1 VKSQASHRPAR
12 RESPA
17 RDTLNALVLALGVHM
32 VGIVMLWAG
41 SLSWEPKRPLQIAPS
56 FTLVDASP
64 YQADQRR
71 DLEDRRRE
79 QLAEAQAEAA
89 EQRLEQARL
98 EEAARQQTLVRQRE
112 QDRQEEERRVEQER
126 QDALEAQRRRQLQRE
141 AEQARLAEE
150 QQQIERER
158 REAEQARLQELESL
172 RRQREAAQRDR
183 EEQERRLA
191 EIAERREQ
199 DEQRQ
204 RAEVEAE
211 RLRLAREQAQASEQR
226 ATIRDEYVATIAELV
241 TRNWIRPPT
250 TQAGVRCSVRVVQI
264 PGGEIIDQAIA
275 SPCNAD
281 PATRRSIIAAV
292 ERAAV
297 LPYRG
302 YEDVFEREINFEF
315 VYNG

>member
-1 VKSQASHRPAR
+1 MKAQASHKPAR

-17 RDTLNALVLALGVHM
+17 RDTLRALALALGVHLA
-32 VGIVMLWAG
+32 GFCLLWLG
-41 SLSWEPKRPLQIAPS
+41 SLSWAPKKPPQIAPS

-64 YQADQRR
+64 Y
-71 DLEDRRRE
+71 LEAERQE
-79 QLAEAQAEAA
+79 QLAQAQAEAA
-89 EQRLEQARL
+89 ERRLEQARR
-98 EEAARQQTLVRQRE
+98 EEAERQQTLVRERE
-112 QDRQEEERRVEQER
+112 QEQAEEQRQA
-126 QDALEAQRRRQLQRE
+126 ALEAQRQRQLARE

-158 REAEQARLQELESL
+158 REAEQARLRELEEL
-172 RRQREAAQRDR
+172 RQRRDNAQRER

-191 EIAERREQ
+191 EISERREQ

-204 RAEVEAE
+204 RAEAEAE
-211 RLRLAREQAQASEQR
+211 RLRLARQQAQASQRR
-226 ATIRDEYVATIAELV
+226 ATLRDEYVATIAELV

-250 TQAGVRCSVRVVQI
+250 TRPGVRCSVRVVQI

-281 PATRRSIIAAV
+281 PATRRSIIDAV

>member
-1 VKSQASHRPAR
+1 MKAQASQKPAR
-12 RESPA
+12 RASPA
-17 RDTLNALVLALGVHM
+17 RDTLSALALALGVHLA
-32 VGIVMLWAG
+32 GFGMLWLG
-41 SLSWEPKRPLQIAPS
+41 SLSWAPKKPPQIAPS

-64 YQADQRR
+64 Y
-71 DLEDRRRE
+71 LEDQRRE

-89 EQRLEQARL
+89 ERRLEQARR
-98 EEAARQQTLVRQRE
+98 EEAERQQALQRQRE
-112 QDRQEEERRVEQER
+112 QETQEEERQA
-126 QDALEAQRRRQLQRE
+126 ALEAQRRRQLERE

-150 QQQIERER
+150 RQQIERER
-158 REAEQARLQELESL
+158 REAEQARLRELEEL
-172 RRQREAAQRDR
+172 RQRREQAQRER

-199 DEQRQ
+199 EEQRQ
-204 RAEVEAE
+204 REEAEAE
-211 RLRLAREQAQASEQR
+211 RLRLAREQAQASERR
-226 ATIRDEYVATIAELV
+226 ATLRDEYVATIAELV

-250 TQAGVRCSVRVVQI
+250 TQPGVRCSVRVVQI

-302 YEDVFEREINFEF
+302 YEDVFEREIIFEF

>member
-1 VKSQASHRPAR
+1 MKAQASHKPAR

-17 RDTLNALVLALGVHM
+17 RDTLRALGMALGVHLA
-32 VGIVMLWAG
+32 GIALLWLG
-41 SLSWEPKRPLQIAPS
+41 SLSWEPKRPPQIAPS

-64 YQADQRR
+64 Y
-71 DLEDRRRE
+71 LEAERQD

-89 EQRLEQARL
+89 ERRLEQARR
-98 EEAARQQTLVRQRE
+98 EEAERQQALVRERE
-112 QDRQEEERRVEQER
+112 QDRAEEERQA
-126 QDALEAQRRRQLQRE
+126 ALEAQRRRQLERE

-150 QQQIERER
+150 QQIERER
-158 REAEQARLQELESL
+158 REAEQARLRELEQL
-172 RRQREAAQRDR
+172 RQRREEAQRDR

-204 RAEVEAE
+204 RAEAEAE

-226 ATIRDEYVATIAELV
+226 ATLRDEYVATIAELV

-250 TQAGVRCSVRVVQI
+250 TQPGVRCSVRVVQI

-281 PATRRSIIAAV
+281 PATRRSIVAAV

-302 YEDVFEREINFEF
+302 YEDVFEREIIFEF

>member
-1 VKSQASHRPAR
+1 MKAQASHKPAR

-17 RDTLNALVLALGVHM
+17 RDTLRALGMALGVHLA
-32 VGIVMLWAG
+32 GIALLWLG
-41 SLSWEPKRPLQIAPS
+41 SLSWEPKRPPQIAPS

-64 YQADQRR
+64 Y
-71 DLEDRRRE
+71 LEAERQD

-89 EQRLEQARL
+89 ERRLEQARR
-98 EEAARQQTLVRQRE
+98 EEAERQQALVRERE
-112 QDRQEEERRVEQER
+112 QDRAEEAR
-126 QDALEAQRRRQLQRE
+126 QAALEAQRRRQLARE

-158 REAEQARLQELESL
+158 REAEQARLRELEQL
-172 RRQREAAQRDR
+172 RQRREEAQRDR

-204 RAEVEAE
+204 RAEAEAE

-226 ATIRDEYVATIAELV
+226 ATLRDEYVATIAELV

-250 TQAGVRCSVRVVQI
+250 TQPGVRCSVRVVQI

-281 PATRRSIIAAV
+281 PATRRSIVAAV

-302 YEDVFEREINFEF
+302 YEDVFEREIIFEF

>member
-1 VKSQASHRPAR
+1 VKAQASHKPAR

-17 RDTLNALVLALGVHM
+17 RDTLRALGMALGVHLA
-32 VGIVMLWAG
+32 GIALLWLG
-41 SLSWEPKRPLQIAPS
+41 SLSWEPKRPPQIAPS

-64 YQADQRR
+64 Y
-71 DLEDRRRE
+71 LEAERQE

-89 EQRLEQARL
+89 ERRLEQARR
-98 EEAARQQTLVRQRE
+98 EEAERQQALVR
-112 QDRQEEERRVEQER
+112 EREQER
-126 QDALEAQRRRQLQRE
+126 AEEQRQAELETQRQRQLERE

-158 REAEQARLQELESL
+158 REAEQARLRELEQL
-172 RRQREAAQRDR
+172 RQRRDEAQRER

-191 EIAERREQ
+191 EISERREQ

-204 RAEVEAE
+204 RAEAEAE
-211 RLRLAREQAQASEQR
+211 RLRLASEQAQASERR
-226 ATIRDEYVATIAELV
+226 ASLRDEYVATIRELV

-250 TQAGVRCSVRVVQI
+250 TQPGVRCSVRVVQI